1 MSLFIDNEFN
11 KVKHRYDLHSP
22 KQLVSDAGIQ
32 LLDLELDD
40 ATGGFTV
47 TNNRCSTIVI
57 NSNWDEN
64 YLDFVILHEY
74 AHIRLH
80 DGSSTPFYRHTG
92 TDINIPK
99 MEREANELAMKLLI
113 GMQDRDEIMLLT
125 KYQITDYLGISEK
138 LSKFITS

>member
-1 MSLFIDNEFN
+1 MSFFINNEF
-11 KVKHRYDLHSP
+11 KKIKSKYELYTP
-22 KQLVSDAGIQ
+22 KQLISDAGIK
-32 LLDLELDD
+32 LLQFELDD
-40 ATGGFTV
+40 VTGGFTV

-57 NSNWDEN
+57 NSNWDKN
-64 YLDFVILHEY
+64 YLNFVILHEY

-80 DGSSTPFYRHTG
+80 DGASTPFYRHTG

-125 KYQITDYLGISEK
+125 KYQITDYLGILEK
-138 LSKFITS
+138 LSEFITS

>member
-47 TNNRCSTIVI
+47 TNNRCSTIVV

-80 DGSSTPFYRHTG
+80 DGSSTPFYRRTG

-99 MEREANELAMKLLI
+99 MEREANVLAMKLLLA
-113 GMQDRDEIMLLT
+113 MQDKDEISNLT
-125 KYQITDYLGISEK
+125 KHQIPSYLGISEE
-138 LSKFITS
+138 LSEFITL

>member
-113 GMQDRDEIMLLT
+113 EMQDKDELMNLT
-125 KYQITDYLGISEK
+125 KYQITNYLGISEN
-138 LSKFITS
+138 LAIFIR

>member
-1 MSLFIDNEFN
+1 MTDIH
-11 KVKHRYDLHSP
+11 K
-22 KQLVSDAGIQ
+22 
-32 LLDLELDD
+32 
-40 ATGGFTV
+40 
-47 TNNRCSTIVI
+47 
-57 NSNWDEN
+57 N
-64 YLDFVILHEY
+64 YLNFVILHEY

-80 DGSSTPFYRHTG
+80 DGASNPFYRHTG

-138 LSKFITS
+138 LSEFITS

>member
-57 NSNWDEN
+57 NSNWNEN

-113 GMQDRDEIMLLT
+113 EMQDKDELMNLT
-125 KYQITDYLGISEK
+125 KYQITNYLGISEN
-138 LSKFITS
+138 LSIFIR

>member
-1 MSLFIDNEFN
+1 M
-11 KVKHRYDLHSP
+11 
-22 KQLVSDAGIQ
+22 
-32 LLDLELDD
+32 
-40 ATGGFTV
+40 TGGFTV

-57 NSNWDEN
+57 NSNWDKN
-64 YLDFVILHEY
+64 YLNFVILHEY

-80 DGSSTPFYRHTG
+80 DGASTPFYRHTG

-138 LSKFITS
+138 LSDKIYQNQDKQDLLFESSSSGKKFRLTKSI

>member
-11 KVKHRYDLHSP
+11 KVKHKYDLLSP

-32 LLDLELDD
+32 LLKLELDD

-47 TNNRCSTIVI
+47 TNNRCSTIVV
-57 NSNWDEN
+57 NSNWNEN
-64 YLDFVILHEY
+64 YLEFVILHEY

-113 GMQDRDEIMLLT
+113 EMQDKDEIMLLT

-138 LSKFITS
+138 LSEFITS

>member
-74 AHIRLH
+74 EHIRLH